1 MLHRLNVVGAYRKLG
16 TNRQR
21 RETMIALAS
30 TQLLVQLSS
39 IPIALAIP
47 SISRHFD
54 VDVAQAAWLV
64 IVRLLVLGSTVFL
77 AARLGEKY
85 GHARMY
91 LLGAVILCVGSTLAA
106 TSFSLNQL
114 IFWSGLVGIGGAL
127 ITANSNAILAMV
139 FDNTE
144 RGRAFP
150 SPRLRRAWAV

>member
-1 MLHRLNVVGAYRKLG
+1 MALLGMMIHRLNVVGAFRELG
-16 TNRQR
+16 TDKQR
-21 RETMIALAS
+21 RETMIALSS

-39 IPIALAIP
+39 IPIALTIP
-47 SISRHFD
+47 SVARYFD

-91 LLGAVILCVGSTLAA
+91 LLGTVILCLGSTLAA

-114 IFWSGLVGIGGAL
+114 IFWSGFVGIGGAL
-127 ITANSNAILAMV
+127 I
-139 FDNTE
+139 
-144 RGRAFP
+144 
-150 SPRLRRAWAV
+150 